1 MNYFMGVDL
10 GTTSIKTLIFDE
22 RGYVVSKAVKEYS
35 YIIDPLKR
43 TVELNMDEL
52 WKAFKQSVKA
62 ALKNFKVKRSRIIGL
77 AVSDQGDTFVPLDD
91 YFKPLRK
98 AIAYL
103 DNRSEEES
111 KLIEEEMGADKIFKV
126 TGQPHVFPSYPA
138 TKILWIRKNEPEVF
152 KKTAIYAPIESYLIY
167 KLTGTFVCDY
177 SGATLSL
184 MFDIERKKW
193 WNEMLEFLN
202 IDETQLPELKPSGAL
217 IGNVTDLA
225 SKETGLSVETMVSTG
240 AHDHAAA
247 AIGAGNIK
255 PNIVT
260 ESTGAVLGLVTTLNE
275 PVYDEKRIIPCN
287 CHAIENKYLLLLY
300 GKTGGMVL
308 KWFRDEFCQ
317 EEIKKAKLK
326 KVDVYDILA
335 KKASKIPP
343 GSDNL
348 IMLPHLMGA
357 GMPENNPKA
366 KGVLFGITLGHGK
379 GHVIRA
385 IMESIAFML
394 RRNIELLKEMGVNI
408 NEIRSIGGGAKSKL
422 WNQIK
427 ADVTHIPV
435 VTLRIEEAA
444 SLGVAILA
452 GLALK
457 TFKSIDEACK
467 VMIHFKKKY
476 LPNLKNMHI
485 YDEQYQMYINIYE
498 CLKNLF

>member
-1 MNYFMGVDL
+1 MDYFMGVDL
-10 GTTSIKTLIFDE
+10 GGRRIIKKIFDE
-22 RGYVVSKAVKEYS
+22 RGRVASKAVKEYPHV
-35 YIIDPLKR
+35 INPLKE
-43 TVELNMDEL
+43 TVELDMDEL

-62 ALKNFKVKRSRIIGL
+62 ALKNFKAERSQIIGL
-77 AVSDQGDTFVPLDD
+77 AISDQGDTFVPLDNH
-91 YFKPLRK
+91 FKPLRK
-98 AIAYL
+98 AITYL

-111 KLIEEEMGADKIFKV
+111 KLIEREIGIEKIYKV

-138 TKILWIRKNEPEVF
+138 TKILWIRKNEPEIF
-152 KKTAIYAPIESYLIY
+152 KKTVIYAPIESYLIY

-184 MFDIERKKW
+184 MFDIKKKKW
-193 WNEMLEFLN
+193 WSEMLEFLH
-202 IDETQLPELKPSGAL
+202 IDETQLPELKPSGTI
-217 IGNVTDLA
+217 IGNVTNSA
-225 SKETGLSVETMVSTG
+225 SKEIGLSLKTMVSTG

-260 ESTGAVLGLVTTLNE
+260 ESTGAVLGLVTTLNK
-275 PVYDEKRIIPCN
+275 PIYNKKRIAPCN

-317 EEIKKAKLK
+317 EEIREAKLR
-326 KVDVYDILA
+326 KVDAYNILA
-335 KKASKIPP
+335 KKASKIQP
-343 GSDNL
+343 GSNNL

-366 KGVLFGITLGHGK
+366 RGVLFGLTLGHRK
-379 GHVIRA
+379 AHVIRA

-394 RRNIELLKEMGVNI
+394 RRNIELLKELGINVN
-408 NEIRSIGGGAKSKL
+408 EVRSIGGGARSKL

-435 VTLRIEEAA
+435 VTLQVEEAA
-444 SLGVAILA
+444 SLGVAMLA

-457 TFKSIDEACK
+457 AFNSIDEACNTM
-467 VMIHFKKKY
+467 VHFKKKY
-476 LPNLKNMHI
+476 LPNPKNMNI
-485 YDEQYQMYINIYE
+485 YNERYQIYINIYE